1 MFERG
6 ITIPDVKEAVQNG
19 VIIKSYPEDKP
30 YPSYLMLHSINNRP
44 IHIVIS
50 MNSKSNICTI
60 VTAYEPSPELW
71 ENDFKTKKKRK

>member
-1 MFERG
+1 MEVERNSG
-6 ITIPDVKEAVQNG
+6 NGTLKVNLQNSPDPQDALPASFDTKVQL
-19 VIIKSYPEDKP
+19 S
-30 YPSYLMLHSINNRP
+30 